1 MIRCVIAV
9 LAACVLCFGSV
20 AHADDLTSSRDIQS
34 AVDSYLAS
42 SENDAN
48 LVGGPGS
55 AGYDAGF
62 WIRGGDFMLRINATL
77 QARFEANDWD
87 NEDDA
92 QNAFNQFFQ
101 GQQFAGD
108 TSGFSLPRATIKLS
122 GEAPCDIC
130 YYIELEFGHF
140 GRDVRERGGTLLFD
154 SANVF
159 GLGGAPTILGTSPQS
174 YNYDNTREAWIEWC
188 SCEAFNFR
196 MGQIKTPTTRQMMV
210 APELQQ
216 FVDVSF
222 ASAYTGLWMPG
233 YTDRNRDH
241 GFMVHGAFGCDGEWS
256 YMVAVT
262 NGDGGDSIRNV
273 LDHRTSDNLAFS
285 ARLNW
290 AFAQPIGYEEG
301 ALRQQTCGWYG
312 EVGLWAHY
320 YADRSD
326 KPHQS
331 LGDVLNAGIDLALG
345 YGGFSF
351 TGAFSLHEASDA
363 DAGPLAADDFKA
375 FSWLAQL
382 GYHFP
387 GTAWEI
393 AARASFYENDEFVT
407 TDGEV
412 LEFAFGVNYYL
423 NGHANKLQLDVS
435 FLEASEG
442 AVGIWSPYP
451 GYLPLLGNENSQILI
466 RFQWQL
472 AL

>member
-1 MIRCVIAV
+1 MIRYGIAV
-9 LAACVLCFGSV
+9 LAACALCIGSV
-20 AHADDLTSSRDIQS
+20 AHADELTGSRDIQA

-77 QARFEANDWD
+77 QARFEANDLD

-92 QNAFNQFFQ
+92 QAVFNGAFP

-130 YYIELEFGHF
+130 YYIELEFGHY
-140 GRDVRERGGTLLFD
+140 GRDVIEPRPGQTAPNPFFD
-154 SANVF
+154 DLDRF
-159 GLGGAPTILGTSPQS
+159 GLGGSGQS
-174 YNYDNTREAWIEWC
+174 FNYDNTREAWIEWC

-216 FVDVSF
+216 FVDVSL
-222 ASAYTGLWMPG
+222 ASAYTGIFMPG

-241 GFMVHGAFGCDGEWS
+241 GFMVHGAFGCDGDWS

-273 LDHRTSDNLAFS
+273 LDHRSSDNLAFS

-290 AFAQPIGYEEG
+290 AFLGAIGYEEG
-301 ALRQQTCGWYG
+301 ALRQQTCGWVG
-312 EVGLWAHY
+312 ELGIWGHY
-320 YADRSD
+320 YADRRD

-331 LGDVLNAGIDLALG
+331 LGDVLNAGVDLALG

-351 TGAFSLHEASDA
+351 TGAFSIHEISDA
-363 DAGPLAADDFKA
+363 DLGVASPDDVEA
-375 FSWLAQL
+375 FTWLAQV

-393 AARASFYENDEFVT
+393 AARASSYDIEVGASEAD
-407 TDGEV
+407 V

-435 FLEASEG
+435 FLEASDT
-442 AVGIWSPYP
+442 ATGIWAPYP
-451 GYLPLLGNENSQILI
+451 GYVPLLDNENSQILI

>member
-1 MIRCVIAV
+1 MRRIWTAVIAAGLMAV
-9 LAACVLCFGSV
+9 V
-20 AHADDLTSSRDIQS
+20 ASPAVADELTSSRDIQA

-77 QARFEANDWD
+77 QARFEASDWD

-92 QNAFNQFFQ
+92 QAAFNGAFP

-130 YYIELEFGHF
+130 YYIELEFGHY
-140 GRDVRERGGTLLFD
+140 GRDVHERRVGTQGGIFD
-154 SANVF
+154 DANNF
-159 GLGGAPTILGTSPQS
+159 GLGVNQS

-222 ASAYTGLWMPG
+222 ASAATGTLMPG

-241 GFMVHGAFGCDGEWS
+241 GFMIHGAFGCDGEWS
-256 YMVAVT
+256 YMLAVT

-273 LDHRTSDNLAFS
+273 LDHRTSDNLAIS
-285 ARLNW
+285 GRLNW
-290 AFAQPIGYEEG
+290 AFLGAIGYEEG
-301 ALRQQTCGWYG
+301 ALRQQTCGWVG
-312 EVGLWAHY
+312 ELGLWAHY
-320 YADRSD
+320 YADRRD

-351 TGAFSLHEASDA
+351 TGAFGIHQVNDA
-363 DAGPLAADDFKA
+363 DVGTFAGDDFEA
-375 FSWLAQL
+375 TTWLAQI

-393 AARASFYENDEFVT
+393 AARASALDVEFAT
-407 TDGEV
+407 SDGDV

-435 FLEASEG
+435 FLEAG
-442 AVGIWSPYP
+442 DAATGIWAPYP
-451 GYLPLLGNENSQILI
+451 GYMPLLGNENSEILI